1 MIKLVRYWVF
11 WVICDFIWLVLFQ
24 IQEVDRGKWLSSE
37 GYREDFR
44 GTVFS
49 LIWSS
54 SSSTSSLFI
63 PYNHVLHSWLNKLGA
78 LKNFFFNLRKSL
90 KCNKKLKEHLLVC
103 MAFQNTRSSH
113 FFVQLIK
120 SQKKRCWGHSK
131 CFSNAFFMLLMNDMV
146 TILRMFCLLL

>member
-1 MIKLVRYWVF
+1 MYGNFVVIKLVRYRVF
-11 WVICDFIWLVLFQ
+11 WVICDFKWLVLFQ
-24 IQEVDRGKWLSSE
+24 IQEVDRGKWLSSQ

-54 SSSTSSLFI
+54 SSFTPSLFI
-63 PYNHVLHSWLNKLGA
+63 PYNHVLHSWVNELRPLKRIFFLNE
-78 LKNFFFNLRKSL
+78 RKSL
-90 KCNKKLKEHLLVC
+90 KCNHKLKEHLLVC
-103 MAFQNTRSSH
+103 MTFQNTCSSY

-131 CFSNAFFMLLMNDMV
+131 CFSYAL
-146 TILRMFCLLL
+146 CC

>member
-1 MIKLVRYWVF
+1 MGILSDLWFYMF
-11 WVICDFIWLVLFQ
+11 GLFQ

-44 GTVFS
+44 STVFS

-54 SSSTSSLFI
+54 SSSTSSFFI
-63 PYNHVLHSWLNKLGA
+63 PYNHVLHSWLNKFGA
-78 LKNFFFNLRKSL
+78 LKKFFFNLRKLL
-90 KCNKKLKEHLLVC
+90 KCNHKFKEHLLVC
-103 MAFQNTRSSH
+103 MTFQNTCSSY

-120 SQKKRCWGHSK
+120 SKKKRCWGHSK
-131 CFSNAFFMLLMNDMV
+131 CFSYAFFMLLVNDMV